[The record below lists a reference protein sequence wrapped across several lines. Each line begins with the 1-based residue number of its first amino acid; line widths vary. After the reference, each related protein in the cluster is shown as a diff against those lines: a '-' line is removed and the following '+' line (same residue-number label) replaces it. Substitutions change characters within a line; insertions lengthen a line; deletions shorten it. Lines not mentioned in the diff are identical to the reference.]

1 MAVGSQL
8 SALALD
14 GAGQELGKGRRVAP
28 GAQVLCPGE
37 TLVHARL
44 CARPVG
50 EAGPR
55 SRNSQHGNRR
65 GTVIGG
71 VCPGLRGEG
80 THLLRGEFSPTAANS
95 KKRMRNNTEKPQKEV
110 SRTMLSR
117 PFFTSKKT
125 KLCWFWIRV
134 KARATPQGTPETGMS
149 RTLGAEGHGG
159 GNPGAALSAKTKGAR
174 AAAVKPS
181 LYSWTNLDLTVAPPS
196 CPQRPPSHV
205 FLLDQLGQKRSPTP
219 ALGAQNQQRGSPRPT
234 PPAQTSTQ
242 RRRSRWVRVARRAA
256 TNLERAVF
264 SQKWSPMERKRPNI
278 RLPHNRG

>member
-1 MAVGSQL
+1 MLRFCVREKRWYTRVCVHGLWGRPAH
-8 SALALD
+8 A
-14 GAGQELGKGRRVAP
+14 AGTVSTATVVQPSWNRDRRRVP
-28 GAQVLCPGE
+28 WS
-37 TLVHARL
+37 
-44 CARPVG
+44 
-50 EAGPR
+50 PR
-55 SRNSQHGNRR
+55 GRNTSPPR
-65 GTVIGG
+65 GIF
-71 VCPGLRGEG
+71 
-80 THLLRGEFSPTAANS
+80 THSHKLQ
-95 KKRMRNNTEKPQKEV
+95 KRMRNNTEKPQKEV

-205 FLLDQLGQKRSPTP
+205 FLLDRLGQKRSPTP

>member
-1 MAVGSQL
+1 MVFF
-8 SALALD
+8 
-14 GAGQELGKGRRVAP
+14 
-28 GAQVLCPGE
+28 LC
-37 TLVHARL
+37 
-44 CARPVG
+44 
-50 EAGPR
+50 
-55 SRNSQHGNRR
+55 
-65 GTVIGG
+65 
-71 VCPGLRGEG
+71 
-80 THLLRGEFSPTAANS
+80 TAANS

-149 RTLGAEGHGG
+149 GTLGEEGHGA
-159 GNPGAALSAKTKGAR
+159 GNPGAALSAKTKGAG

-205 FLLDQLGQKRSPTP
+205 FLLDRLGQKRSPTP